1 MDTGAPNM
9 PRSADR
15 PRGSATRSYDAV
27 IHHTDAIAHHIA
39 RPSPI
44 DIQHLQLELE
54 LKHPTSRSRASS
66 NSTACTRNIRFNII
80 IIAIQHCST
89 SRAPIPTSQG
99 GRQRD
104 LCGGLPLS
112 RSLDLESCE
121 QHRRPQ
127 HEGHVLQDRCH
138 RADRLGTT
146 RASEAT
152 LFAPLCRRPL
162 LAFDAWY
169 VRICH
174 PMPINRIQSNRSNPI
189 DSIQSTLFNNV
200 RTLGDGIT
208 YQHSNVHSTTATRR
222 SDAIVAISSYR
233 PITCASSIPAPYTRT
248 WCFNSSC
255 TTLSASCRAS
265 SACVVDPASRFRR
278 NTRRYACDAAR
289 SRYSLS
295 PRDTDSNGTWHST
308 PSLASR
314 RSRPPSRPSIEHG
327 RRRRRIPHRN
337 NNEHR
342 SPSEAL

>member
-1 MDTGAPNM
+1 MV
-9 PRSADR
+9 RSHL
-15 PRGSATRSYDAV
+15 PSN
-27 IHHTDAIAHHIA
+27 AH
-39 RPSPI
+39 
-44 DIQHLQLELE
+44 Q
-54 LKHPTSRSRASS
+54 
-66 NSTACTRNIRFNII
+66 
-80 IIAIQHCST
+80 
-89 SRAPIPTSQG
+89 
-99 GRQRD
+99 
-104 LCGGLPLS
+104 
-112 RSLDLESCE
+112 
-121 QHRRPQ
+121 
-127 HEGHVLQDRCH
+127 
-138 RADRLGTT
+138 
-146 RASEAT
+146 
-152 LFAPLCRRPL
+152 
-162 LAFDAWY
+162 
-169 VRICH
+169 
-174 PMPINRIQSNRSNPI
+174 SNPI
-189 DSIQSTLFNNV
+189 ESNLSNRIYSITYV

-265 SACVVDPASRFRR
+265 SACVVDHASRFRR

-308 PSLASR
+308 HSLASR